1 VIEMH
6 AAIIMNRIRN
16 KAVANITKDSWRQL
30 FSNPALQE
38 PGNTS
43 SEQTHTHASGQDNS
57 SASDQTR
64 DSASEQTN
72 SSGVVQTDNQAG
84 YEFQPAE
91 VDEDAPSN

>member
-1 VIEMH
+1 MH

-30 FSNPALQE
+30 MGSPALQE

-43 SEQTHTHASGQDNS
+43 SEQTHTHASGQAHS
-57 SASDQTR
+57 STSEQTR
-64 DSASEQTN
+64 DSVSEQTH
-72 SSGVVQTDNQAG
+72 SSGVVQTDHQAG

-91 VDEDAPSN
+91 RNEDGPSN